1 MSDAVSEDFTDPLGP
16 GSMLHELT
24 RQTRWGL
31 VATRAIVLEAAH
43 PQIGAALMTNSTF
56 VAHPWRRLRNT
67 VLSAQ
72 RMVDPDKQVRQ
83 REAARLNRLHAR
95 ITGTDGEG
103 RPFNAAD
110 SEARAWVVATLFE
123 STVTMCRLSG
133 ESLDGPVLD
142 RLYAEFQA
150 FLALMDPYG
159 GKLPPTLREF
169 WRYYASVVEERLE
182 NTEAVHV
189 ILDRLFAQVP
199 APPMLRDQPA
209 VWAAGRALAGPA
221 ATAIVVASLPE
232 SLRARLGLAELP
244 GTRTLMHAA
253 YLSTRLAT
261 RLLPEAWTRLD
272 TVMTMLDPAYAP
284 RRGGDA
290 QAGLRALPGLDVL
303 SGLHVLPGLRRGA
316 AKAGALLRLL
326 TPVPGTAASGD
337 SAVRSA
343 SRFFSEVLDQ
353 TGDGHLDW
361 PDLAAMAREIATR
374 LDLDAQDEDRLFAA
388 FADWWRELQKELD
401 TDGDGRITG
410 HEYAAATAAMA
421 GSALIRIAEVLFDIT
436 DTDDDQTIDAREYQ
450 ALFRTAFDHDPGGG
464 DAGERLTR
472 GEFVRRFLS
481 FMAGRRHSGAYDQ
494 MFAQS

>member
-1 MSDAVSEDFTDPLGP
+1 MSDAAPAGADADPLGP
-16 GSMLHELT
+16 GSMLHRLT

-43 PQIGAALMTNSTF
+43 PQIGAALIANSTF

-72 RMVDPDKQVRQ
+72 RMVDPDIRVRQ

-95 ITGTDGEG
+95 ITGTDAEN

-110 SEARAWVVATLFE
+110 PEARAWVVATLFE
-123 STVTMCRLSG
+123 SAVTIGRLSG
-133 ESLDGPVLD
+133 ESLDGPALD

-159 GKLPPTLREF
+159 GKLPPTVREF
-169 WRYYASVVEERLE
+169 WRYYSTVVEERLE

-189 ILDRLFAQVP
+189 VLDRLFAQVP
-199 APPMLRDQPA
+199 APPLLRDRPA
-209 VWAAGRALAGPA
+209 VWAAGRAIAGPTA
-221 ATAIVVASLPE
+221 SAIIVATLPE
-232 SLRARLGLAELP
+232 SLRARLGLAEVP
-244 GTRTLMHAA
+244 GTRTLMHATC
-253 YLSTRLAT
+253 LSTSLAT
-261 RLLPEAWTRLD
+261 RLLPESWTRLD
-272 TVMTMLDPAYAP
+272 TVMTMLDPGYAP
-284 RRGGDA
+284 QRGGE
-290 QAGLRALPGLDVL
+290 ALA
-303 SGLHVLPGLRRGA
+303 GLRRGV

-326 TPVPGTAASGD
+326 TPGQETSAAGD

-353 TGDGHLDW
+353 TGDGHLRW

-374 LDLDAQDEDRLFAA
+374 LDLDTQDEDRLFAA

-410 HEYAAATAAMA
+410 DEYGAAAAAMA
-421 GSALIRIAEVLFDIT
+421 GSALIRIAEVLFDVT
-436 DTDDDQTIDAREYQ
+436 DTDDDQVIDAQEYR
-450 ALFRTAFDHDPGGG
+450 ALFRTAFDQDPGDG

-472 GEFVRRFLS
+472 AEFVRRFLD
-481 FMAGRRHSGAYDQ
+481 FMAGRRHSGVYDQ
-494 MFAQS
+494 MFAQT

>member
-1 MSDAVSEDFTDPLGP
+1 MSDAAAAGTDADPLGP
-16 GSMLHELT
+16 GSMLYRLT
-24 RQTRWGL
+24 RQARWGL

-43 PQIGAALMTNSTF
+43 PQIGAALITNSTF

-67 VLSAQ
+67 VLSSQ
-72 RMVDPDKQVRQ
+72 RMVDPDARVRQ

-95 ITGTDGEG
+95 ITGTDAEG

-133 ESLDGPVLD
+133 ESVDGPTLD

-159 GKLPPTLREF
+159 GKLPPTVRKF

-182 NTEAVHV
+182 NTEAVHIV
-189 ILDRLFAQVP
+189 LDRLFAQVP
-199 APPMLRDQPA
+199 APPLLRDRPA
-209 VWAAGRALAGPA
+209 VWAAGRALASPA
-221 ATAIVVASLPE
+221 ATAVIVASLPE

-261 RLLPEAWTRLD
+261 RVLPEAWTRLD
-272 TVMTMLDPAYAP
+272 TVMTVLDPAYAP
-284 RRGGDA
+284 QRNGGA
-290 QAGLRALPGLDVL
+290 PAGLPLLDGLPVLD
-303 SGLHVLPGLRRGA
+303 GLRRGA

-326 TPVPGTAASGD
+326 TPDPETAADGD
-337 SAVRSA
+337 SALRSA

-410 HEYAAATAAMA
+410 HEYAAAAAAMA
-421 GSALIRIAEVLFDIT
+421 GSALIRIAEVLFDVT
-436 DTDDDQTIDAREYQ
+436 DTDDDQVIDAREYQ

-472 GEFVRRFLS
+472 GEFVRRFLG
-481 FMAGRRHSGAYDQ
+481 FMAGRRHSGGYDR
-494 MFAQS
+494 MFAQA